1 MPDRSGAAGRR
12 GSGAVHA
19 VARIGSLL
27 RRIAGMPD
35 YEAYLE
41 HLRRSHP
48 ERAVPTQRE
57 FYAEFVRSRYDEG
70 PTRCC

>member
-1 MPDRSGAAGRR
+1 MRVRTRTVGRGGSGAA
-12 GSGAVHA
+12 SLIAW
-19 VARIGSLL
+19 IGSLL

-41 HLRRSHP
+41 HLRSSHP
-48 ERAVPTQRE
+48 ERAVPSERE
-57 FYAEFVRSRYDEG
+57 YYAEYLRSRYEAG

>member
-1 MPDRSGAAGRR
+1 MRGSGTAGQP

-19 VARIGSLL
+19 IARIGSLL

-41 HLRRSHP
+41 HLRRCHP
-48 ERAVPTQRE
+48 ERAVLNQRE
-57 FYAEFVRSRYDEG
+57 FYDDYVRSRYEDG